1 MNYSD
6 LKQAV
11 SDFAKRDEGN
21 IDTLVALAHANICT
35 EFEPPDSLALVTL
48 SNPLPVYGSVYSWEL
63 PGDVQRVREVL
74 ADGQQLTNTYL
85 ADLFML
91 SGSNP
96 ERYAVDGVNLLVAPG
111 QGSEVTVRLQKRLP
125 DLVADTDTNWLLTN
139 HPQLYLYGTLVQ
151 LHQYVQDDEQVAMS
165 QTLYGQAADVAG
177 QQIQQLKQGG
187 QPIIRSA

>member
-1 MNYSD
+1 MNYGD

-11 SDFAKRDEGN
+11 SDFARRDEDN

-35 EFEPPDSLALVTL
+35 EFEPPDSLVLVTL

-74 ADGQQLTNTYL
+74 ADGRELANTYL

-111 QGSEVTVRLQKRLP
+111 QGTEVTVRLQKRLP

-187 QPIIRSA
+187 QPVIRSA

>member
-1 MNYSD
+1 M
-6 LKQAV
+6 
-11 SDFAKRDEGN
+11 
-21 IDTLVALAHANICT
+21 
-35 EFEPPDSLALVTL
+35 
-48 SNPLPVYGSVYSWEL
+48 
-63 PGDVQRVREVL
+63 L
-74 ADGQQLTNTYL
+74 ADGRQLTNTYL

-111 QGSEVTVRLQKRLP
+111 QGTEVTVRLQKRLP

-187 QPIIRSA
+187 QPVIRSA

>member
-11 SDFAKRDEGN
+11 SDYAQRDEGN

-35 EFEPPDSLALVTL
+35 EFEPPDSLAFVKL
-48 SNPLPVYGSVYSWEL
+48 SNPMPVYGSVYSWEL

-74 ADGQQLTNTYL
+74 ADGRDLFNTYL

-91 SGSNP
+91 SGSRP

-125 DLVADTDTNWLLTN
+125 NLVADTDTNWLLTN

-151 LHQYVQDDEQVAMS
+151 LHQFVQDDEQVAMS
-165 QTLYGQAADVAG
+165 QTLYGQAAEVAG